1 MQATFEAILAA
12 KVYQVAKQTPLE
24 KAQVLSNRYDNN
36 IYIKREDLQP
46 VHSFKLRGAFN
57 KIKSL
62 TKEQLKKGIITVSA
76 GNHAQGVALSAKF
89 LKINATIVMPVTT
102 PEIKVT
108 SVKSYGVKV
117 IKYGDDYDSAKE
129 RALELAKEKNLI
141 LIPPFDDL
149 AVIGGQ
155 GTIAVE
161 ILNQHPEPI
170 DIIFVPIGGGGLI
183 AGVATY
189 IKTISPKTKVIGV
202 EPEDAA
208 SMYQSIKNDKIVSLG
223 HVGIFADGAAVRR
236 VGDLTFDIVRQTVD
250 DIVLVSIDEICAAIK
265 EIFED
270 NRSVAEPA
278 GALAMAG
285 LKKYIEQ
292 HNLSNKEI
300 VVIESGANI
309 NFDRLRHVAERAD
322 IGEKKEIVFA
332 ATIDEQKG
340 SFKKFCHLLGK
351 RRITEFN
358 YRYADPDR
366 AHVFVGI
373 EASDD
378 EILLKLKNNNI
389 PVQDLTNNEMAK
401 QHVRYMVGG
410 RPPKINDEVIYRFQF
425 PERPGALLDF
435 LTHTGARWN
444 ISLFHYRNHGA
455 AFGRVLVGIQV
466 PENEIE
472 ELELHFSKLKYEYRK
487 ESRNPAYELFLS

>member
-1 MQATFEAILAA
+1 MQATFKAILAA
-12 KVYQVAKQTPLE
+12 NVYQVAVQTPLE
-24 KAQVLSNRYDNN
+24 KAQVLSNRYNNN

-57 KIKSL
+57 KIKNL
-62 TKEQLKKGIITVSA
+62 TKEQQKLGIITVSA

-102 PEIKVT
+102 PEIKVN

-117 IKYGDDYDSAKE
+117 IKHGDDYDSAKE
-129 RALELAKEKNLI
+129 RALELAQEHNLI

-170 DIIFVPIGGGGLI
+170 DMIFVPVGGGGLI
-183 AGVATY
+183 AGIATY

-208 SMYQSIKNDKIVSLG
+208 SMYESIKNDKIVSLEQ
-223 HVGIFADGAAVRR
+223 VGIFADGVAVRR

-250 DIVLVSIDEICAAIK
+250 EIILVSIDEICAAIK

-285 LKKYIEQ
+285 LRKYLEK

-340 SFKKFCHLLGK
+340 SFKKFCRLIGK

-358 YRYADPDR
+358 YRYANPDS

-378 EILLKLKNNNI
+378 AILHKLKNNNI
-389 PVQDLTNNEMAK
+389 PVQDLSNNEMAK

-410 RPPKINDEVIYRFQF
+410 RPPKIKDEVIYRFQF

-455 AFGRVLVGIQV
+455 AFGRVLVGVQV
-466 PENEIE
+466 PKNEID
-472 ELELHFSKLKYEYRK
+472 ELELHFSKLKYEYSK